1 MSNAVFTRVL
11 EIDELASTSME
22 AKRLCAEV
30 SGQNLAVW
38 TRKQTQG
45 RGQVGATWYTGAK
58 KDIAFSLIFYP
69 GSLLVQQQFLLNMVV
84 CNALCAYVKSVITDK
99 EVHVKWP
106 NDILIGNKKVCGVL
120 IENIVRGQVINHS
133 VIGVGLN
140 VNTIQF
146 PSALHQ
152 ATSLMLEQ
160 ALFKGT
166 QRSETLNVIERV
178 GEALSVFYEVLPNA
192 KAIEEDYLS
201 NLFGM
206 MEERTYIKD
215 GQSFKATITGVDD
228 SGKLKMLVQGN
239 EELFGFKE
247 ISFVY

>member
-11 EIDELASTSME
+11 EIDELASTSLE

-38 TRKQTQG
+38 TREQTQG
-45 RGQVGATWYTGAK
+45 RGQVGATWYSGAE
-58 KDIAFSLIFYP
+58 KDIAFSLVFYP
-69 GSLLVQQQFLLNMVV
+69 GRLLVQQQFLLNMVV
-84 CNALCAYVKSVITDK
+84 CNALCAYVKSVITEK

-106 NDILIGNKKVCGVL
+106 NDILVGNKKVCGVL
-120 IENIVRGQVINHS
+120 IENVVRGDVISHS

-140 VNTIQF
+140 VNTICF
-146 PSALHQ
+146 PEELSQ
-152 ATSLMLEQ
+152 ATSLSIEQ
-160 ALFKGT
+160 ASFSGT
-166 QRSETLNVIERV
+166 QRSETLAVIEQV
-178 GEALSVFYEVLPNA
+178 GAALSVFYEVLPNA
-192 KAIEEDYLS
+192 KTIQQRYLS

-206 MEERTYIKD
+206 MEERTYFKD

-228 SGKLKMLVQGN
+228 SGKLKMLVQGK

-247 ISFVY
+247 ISFFY